1 MYQGLTI
8 SSVDTHIGL
17 EVFAGGSRVQF
28 DYRRYKDTVSLDKA
42 LLTVQYPGGG
52 ANRVG
57 RALRNADKRLIG
69 RSSRRRVPQIL
80 IVFVTGPSTDRVNR
94 ITRRVKRKANIIP
107 IGVGRR
113 TDKRLVKK
121 LSSSTDD
128 SVTGVGYRQLPSVR
142 DNVIKMIKKSKFIE
156 VRQHCL
162 VSLQNHPQR
171 YKKH

>member
-121 LSSSTDD
+121 LSSTTDD

-142 DNVIKMIKKSKFIE
+142 DNVIKMIKKSKFIKVTALLSFIAE
-156 VRQHCL
+156 
-162 VSLQNHPQR
+162 SSSDI
-171 YKKH
+171 KKH